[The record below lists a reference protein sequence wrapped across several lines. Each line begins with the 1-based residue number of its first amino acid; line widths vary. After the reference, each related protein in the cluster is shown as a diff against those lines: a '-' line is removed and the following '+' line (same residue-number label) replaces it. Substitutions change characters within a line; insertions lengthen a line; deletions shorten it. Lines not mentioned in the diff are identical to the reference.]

1 MTAAIR
7 MQARL
12 PAALLATLAFLV
24 LAMATA
30 LVAGCNR
37 KPPPPPEKPA
47 AAAIRCDPGN
57 GGLTLPPGFCALIV
71 ADHFANLREIAV
83 NGNGDIY
90 GTTLNR
96 RLGIGGLIALRDTNG
111 DGRADQIETFGKA
124 GGAGLAIHDGYLY
137 LGLDQAIVRYAL
149 DKHTLVPPT
158 PPETIVSGFPDSGS
172 HASKTFAFDDAGGLL
187 VAVGAPSNAC
197 QAQDRSPGSPGLD
210 PCPELARSAGVW
222 RFDAARPGQTQEQDG
237 HRFVSGVRHVL
248 AIAWQTESKQL
259 YLVQQGR
266 DELSE
271 LWPDRFSAEQG
282 DVLPAE
288 EMLLATPGAEFSWP
302 YCYYDPF
309 QNRLV
314 LAPEYGGDGIR
325 VGRCSRFPDPVLAFP
340 AHYSPNDMLFY
351 AGKMFPAHYQGGAFI
366 AFHGAYRQ
374 ITTGRAGYQ
383 VVFVPYRHGS
393 LSTHWEVFADGFAG
407 SDPSVGP
414 EDAEH
419 RPNAVAEGPDGSLY
433 IADSVTGRIWRV
445 FYRGVP
451 PVPEDAAKRNAAELP
466 QSPESKDGSH

>member
-1 MTAAIR
+1 M
-7 MQARL
+7 
-12 PAALLATLAFLV
+12 LL
-24 LAMATA
+24 
-30 LVAGCNR
+30 
-37 KPPPPPEKPA
+37 
-47 AAAIRCDPGN
+47 
-57 GGLTLPPGFCALIV
+57 
-71 ADHFANLREIAV
+71 
-83 NGNGDIY
+83 
-90 GTTLNR
+90 
-96 RLGIGGLIALRDTNG
+96 
-111 DGRADQIETFGKA
+111 
-124 GGAGLAIHDGYLY
+124 
-137 LGLDQAIVRYAL
+137 
-149 DKHTLVPPT
+149 
-158 PPETIVSGFPDSGS
+158 
-172 HASKTFAFDDAGGLL
+172 DAGGLF

-340 AHYSPNDMLFY
+340 AQHFLHLCHTLLDRLMCR
-351 AGKMFPAHYQGGAFI
+351 PACFLNLLESTFGRLLQLLERR
-366 AFHGAYRQ
+366 FHGL
-374 ITTGRAGYQ
+374 GCGL
-383 VVFVPYRHGS
+383 FH
-393 LSTHWEVFADGFAG
+393 
-407 SDPSVGP
+407 
-414 EDAEH
+414 
-419 RPNAVAEGPDGSLY
+419 
-433 IADSVTGRIWRV
+433 
-445 FYRGVP
+445 
-451 PVPEDAAKRNAAELP
+451 
-466 QSPESKDGSH
+466 SPRKLWAFLGLHF